1 MSDPAPQPAEGPR
14 GARVRIWLQLAIAW
28 IPVWALYATIIAT
41 THGAPLHSAMLAA
54 ARAIVVSAL
63 LGLLVLRLTDRLPF
77 PRQVTAGFAAIHI
90 VAAIAYSVTWV
101 LITSLIESALRG
113 DLGIIAPAGVLPFV
127 ALGIWLYIGVA
138 GISYAVRT
146 TERAARAEAAA
157 VRAQLAALRGQ
168 LNPHFLFNA
177 LHTVI
182 QLIPEAP
189 GRAAQAAELLAG
201 LLRTAIQEDRD
212 LIALDEERAF
222 VERYI
227 DLELLRFGDRLDVSF
242 SIGGELAEAL
252 VPAFALQ
259 TLVENAVRHGAEP
272 RIEPTRI
279 AVSARV
285 QRGDLELAVS
295 DNGVGSDLT
304 VRLPNAGTGLRR
316 LQERLDAL
324 YGDRATL
331 ILIGAPGSGVTAK
344 LILPL
349 DRSGEWPS

>member
-1 MSDPAPQPAEGPR
+1 MSGAAPPLEGPR
-14 GARVRIWLQLAIAW
+14 GARGRIWLQVAIAW
-28 IPVWALYATIIAT
+28 IPVWALYATIIAA
-41 THGAPLHSAMLAA
+41 THGAPITTAILTA
-54 ARAIVVSAL
+54 ARAILISAL

-77 PRQVTAGFAAIHI
+77 PRVVTFAFALIHI
-90 VAAIAYSVTWV
+90 GAAIAYAGAWV
-101 LITSLIESALRG
+101 ALTSLIESLLQGSLRVIG
-113 DLGIIAPAGVLPFV
+113 PAGVLPFV

-182 QLIPEAP
+182 QLIPESP

-212 LIALDEERAF
+212 LVALDEERAF

-227 DLELLRFGDRLDVSF
+227 DLELLRFGDRLDVVF
-242 SIGGELAEAL
+242 SVGDDLAEAL

-279 AVSARV
+279 SVTARV
-285 QRGDLELAVS
+285 HGGDLELAVS
-295 DNGVGSDLT
+295 DNGVGANLT
-304 VRLPNAGTGLRR
+304 VPHPNAGTGLRR

-324 YGDRATL
+324 YGERAKL
-331 ILIGAPGSGVTAK
+331 ILVGAPGAGVTAK

-349 DRSGEWPS
+349 DRTGE